1 MLENRLRYCTE
12 KEKDK
17 QKLGNWVGGRLCE
30 TRQISRGR
38 LSRWP
43 YHVGCC
49 DWEAEEWCAYREQ
62 GWRELPSCW
71 PLEIDRHTEPF
82 QNVHCAIHSAEI
94 QQLKPPGN
102 CRDEAVLQEM
112 PASLILP
119 SKLVAFLI
127 GQRLGKNPETC
138 LDVPCCC
145 LLMNWTCYYRGV
157 ICHHSDLVD
166 WCLFHC
172 TVSHKGRW

>member
-17 QKLGNWVGGRLCE
+17 QKLGNWVGSRLCE

-38 LSRWP
+38 LSIWP
-43 YHVGCC
+43 TMWDAVTERLKSDVHTKSRV
-49 DWEAEEWCAYREQ
+49 EENR
-62 GWRELPSCW
+62 LPAGLW
-71 PLEIDRHTEPF
+71 KLIDAEPF
-82 QNVHCAIHSAEI
+82 QNVHGAIHSAEI
-94 QQLKPPGN
+94 QQLKAPGN

-112 PASLILP
+112 PPSLILP
-119 SKLVAFLI
+119 SRLVAFLI
-127 GQRLGKNPETC
+127 GQKLGKNPETC
-138 LDVPCCC
+138 LDVPYSC
-145 LLMNWTCYYRGV
+145 LVINWTCYYRGL
-157 ICHHSDLVD
+157 ICHHSDRVD